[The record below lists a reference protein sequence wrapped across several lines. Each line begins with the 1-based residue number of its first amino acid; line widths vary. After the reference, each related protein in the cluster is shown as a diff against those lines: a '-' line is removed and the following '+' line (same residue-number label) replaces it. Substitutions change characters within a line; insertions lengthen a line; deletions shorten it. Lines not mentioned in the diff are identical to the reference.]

1 MYDATNQPT
10 WLQPGPRHDTRLTCL
25 QSSIRLSIPSN
36 LASVST
42 LRSLA
47 TLSTLFPLKSP
58 IFLSLGRIPLGCLLG
73 MTTCLR
79 SLRLPPVQWTT
90 TPSWSY
96 DVVRDP
102 EGFLREGGSHE
113 AGKDLTRSAWVRREM
128 RRDANGLGIVRWM
141 GPGTTSD
148 DDDEGDIVDGSAE
161 MMCDLIRRASGEG
174 ANLDEVDDEVDA
186 SVWRAML
193 DPRMLSNVTL
203 F

>member
-1 MYDATNQPT
+1 
-10 WLQPGPRHDTRLTCL
+10 
-25 QSSIRLSIPSN
+25 
-36 LASVST
+36 
-42 LRSLA
+42 
-47 TLSTLFPLKSP
+47 
-58 IFLSLGRIPLGCLLG
+58 
-73 MTTCLR
+73 
-79 SLRLPPVQWTT
+79 
-90 TPSWSY
+90 
-96 DVVRDP
+96 
-102 EGFLREGGSHE
+102 
-113 AGKDLTRSAWVRREM
+113 M